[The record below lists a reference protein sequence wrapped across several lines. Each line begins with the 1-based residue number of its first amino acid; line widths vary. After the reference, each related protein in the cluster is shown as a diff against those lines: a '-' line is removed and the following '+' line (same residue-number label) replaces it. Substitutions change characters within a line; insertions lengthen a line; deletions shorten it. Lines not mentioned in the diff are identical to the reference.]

1 MELSDEALADLDQLI
16 RHALREDLGEIGD
29 CTSQSLFPTVVQGS
43 ATLLPRVAGVV
54 CGLAV
59 VPRVLAIAATGLTWV
74 PLARDGQAVQPKTPL
89 GRFVGD
95 AREILIV
102 ERTCLNFLGRLSG
115 IASLTAAYQHQ
126 LSGTSAELL
135 DTRKTT
141 PGWRRLEKYAVH
153 CGGGTTHRM
162 GLYDAILI
170 KDNHLAMLKQCSET
184 GTNVIIEAIRRA
196 RHWIANNAQR
206 LSRGPRTVLQIEVD
220 SLDQFEQALAADPDI
235 ILLDNMTPEMIGKAV
250 AIRNARAPHVKLEAS
265 GGINLQTIRDVALT
279 GVDRISVG
287 ALTHSAT
294 NFDIGLD
301 WDLSSPS

>member
-1 MELSDEALADLDQLI
+1 MELSEEALADLDQLI
-16 RHALREDLGEIGD
+16 RQALREDLGTIGD
-29 CTSQSLFPTVVQGS
+29 CTSQALFPTVVQGS

-59 VPRVLAIAATGLTWV
+59 VPRVLELAEMSLTWH
-74 PLARDGQAVQPKTPL
+74 PLARDGQVIQPKTPL

-95 AREILIV
+95 AREILMV

-115 IASLTAAYQHQ
+115 VASLTAAYKSQ
-126 LSGTSAELL
+126 LSGTTAELL

-170 KDNHLAMLKQCSET
+170 KDNHLAMLKQCSDS
-184 GTNVIIEAIRRA
+184 GANVVAEAIRRA
-196 RHWIANNAQR
+196 RHWIASNSQR
-206 LSRGPRTVLQIEVD
+206 LPRGPKTVLQIEVD
-220 SLDQFEQALAADPDI
+220 SLDQFEQALAAGPDI
-235 ILLDNMTPEMIGKAV
+235 ILLDNMTPELIGKAV
-250 AIRNARAPHVKLEAS
+250 SIRNARAPQVKLEAS
-265 GGINLQTIRDVALT
+265 GGINLQTIRSVALT

-301 WDLSSPS
+301 WDLF